1 MDLFKTINNKGIFN
15 MVKQER
21 LNKELI
27 ENAEKGRLKRVK
39 YLISKG
45 ADVNAK
51 DNSGYTALIQYC

>member
-1 MDLFKTINNKGIFN
+1 